1 MQKII
6 LCFAVFAII
15 LSFVISS
22 NAMSA
27 KDQMQG
33 YALNKKYCVSCHDS
47 VADPEKP
54 GFTRDTWHLVLNLM
68 HKNGLEK
75 LSAEETEILIDYFY
89 TIRKGLEREA
99 G

>member
-1 MQKII
+1 MKKT
-6 LCFAVFAII
+6 LVACLVVLAF
-15 LSFVISS
+15 FVASS
-22 NAMSA
+22 YAMNA

-33 YALNKKYCVSCHDS
+33 YALNNKYCVSCHDS

-54 GFTRDTWHLVLNLM
+54 GFTRDTWHLILNLM
-68 HKNGLEK
+68 HKHGLGK
-75 LSAEETEILIDYFY
+75 LTAEESETLIDYFY